1 MPNQWPRRAAGT
13 GLALAALAAAVLF
26 LCATLGSRVL
36 GADLRSVA
44 GGSMQPA
51 FGDGALA
58 IAFAAHVDGLRPGD
72 VITFHDPDTPS
83 RIVTHR
89 IVSVEG
95 DGATRTFETRG
106 DANTASDPW
115 RVGEGDVIGKVRWH
129 APNAGAA
136 LDRLRSREGLIA
148 LLLFPG
154 VLLLLSDAPSWYRFL
169 RRRRARVDVPDV
181 QALEIE
187 NHTRVR
193 LGLPRVAT
201 VVALPRRALKPSLVV
216 AAVALLAIGVPVA
229 AFAWSYSP
237 PRASDA
243 GDGARVAA
251 DAAAVAEGNSH
262 ALAVALGGDAPLARA
277 AADATLRDPDAE
289 PAQVEATLRRALD
302 DGANTIEALALI
314 GLDGQVIAT
323 TDAQIT
329 DVHDSAAFLTALAG
343 GAAAWSKALPSANGG
358 RQMLDHAAPV
368 VSDDGATLAVL
379 LARSDALRT
388 LTAALPGESDASR
401 NMIVSGNGLVLSGA
415 GAAVEQP
422 WAASDRAA
430 RVSFDGASSVCAARP
445 IGRDAPLD
453 LGWRVASC
461 VAEPQAALGI
471 HDRWFRLDRFTIL
484 ALAAAVALFLL
495 RVVARMGE
503 TPRQRR
509 KPREGFRA
517 IESRLRIRRE
527 SGAP

>member
-1 MPNQWPRRAAGT
+1 MPNQWPRRAARM
-13 GLALAALAAAVLF
+13 GLTLAALAAVALF
-26 LCATLGSRVL
+26 LCATLGARAL
-36 GADLRSVA
+36 GIDLRSVD
-44 GGSMQPA
+44 GGSMEPA
-51 FGDGALA
+51 FGNGALT
-58 IAFAAHVDGLRPGD
+58 IAFPARADRLRPGD
-72 VITFHDPDTPS
+72 VITLHDPDTPS

-95 DGATRTFETRG
+95 DSTDRTFETRG
-106 DANTASDPW
+106 DANAASDPW
-115 RVGEGDVIGKVRWH
+115 RVGPGDLIGRVRWH
-129 APNAGAA
+129 APQAGAA
-136 LDRLRSREGLIA
+136 LDHVRSRAGLIV
-148 LLLFPG
+148 LLLVPG
-154 VLLLLSDAPSWYRFL
+154 VLLLLSEAPLWYRYL
-169 RRRRARVDVPDV
+169 RRRHGVRVDADIE
-181 QALEIE
+181 ALEIE
-187 NHTRVR
+187 NHTRER

-201 VVALPRRALKPSLVV
+201 VVALPRRAVRPSLLVLVV
-216 AAVALLAIGVPVA
+216 ATLATGVPVA
-229 AFAWSYSP
+229 SAAWSYSP

-277 AADATLRDPDAE
+277 ATDATLRDQDAE
-289 PAQVEATLRRALD
+289 PAQVQAALRRALD
-302 DGANTIEALALI
+302 DGANTTEALALI

-323 TDAQIT
+323 TDAQIS

-343 GAAAWSKALPSANGG
+343 GEAAWSKAPAGG
-358 RQMLDHAAPV
+358 QMIDHAVPV

-388 LTAALPGESDASR
+388 LSAALPPASDGR
-401 NMIVSGNGLVLSGA
+401 RDTIVSGGGLVLSGD
-415 GAAVEQP
+415 GALAEQP
-422 WAASDRAA
+422 WAASDRAV
-430 RVSFDGASSVCAARP
+430 RVDHDGALSVCVTRP

-461 VAEPQAALGI
+461 VTEPQAALGI
-471 HDRWFRLDRFTIL
+471 HDRWFRLDTFTIL

-495 RVVARMGE
+495 RIVARMGE

-517 IESRLRIRRE
+517 IESRLRMRRE